1 MSLMSPMYSTSERNG
16 VMLSCQ
22 KWLLHKCKVH
32 RPVSQFSVDISKLLP
47 ILHSHLPHSPMWI
60 GSCREV
66 SEPSAA
72 AVTEVEAESES
83 PEAQQPPPGAEPEKS
98 EGHLEEVWSLRGWG
112 VPGSLLSLSRSR
124 SLSLLLTCI
133 FTQIGI
139 ESNGNK

>member
-1 MSLMSPMYSTSERNG
+1 M
-16 VMLSCQ
+16 
-22 KWLLHKCKVH
+22 
-32 RPVSQFSVDISKLLP
+32 
-47 ILHSHLPHSPMWI
+47 
-60 GSCREV
+60 

-133 FTQIGI
+133 FTHIGI